1 MKQNNMKLNLI
12 IAFLSIFASTSAQ
25 KISVKEINESR
36 TTSDNSY
43 NNKCEVILK
52 ISGDEVRKYKFV
64 KITKISKA
72 IDDKGVDLI
81 NQEKQNFEYSAID
94 QDAKA
99 GFELKIPSRKA
110 DVIKEIAGEICVY
123 NPTEING
130 GVVKILNYQSKTNV
144 NLLPVSSAV
153 QVVYLTKESYAKYVK
168 ENKDKKEEEL
178 KRLPEIA
185 RKMVEG
191 LVGAFDGMFGMNDS
205 DPNQAFFFINGQ
217 ESKFVDLYF
226 EDVNGKKI
234 EHNGKSTTNNLISYS
249 FSEKPNQNWKLI
261 LNIESNNSI
270 KKIPFIISDIELP

>member
-1 MKQNNMKLNLI
+1 MKINLT
-12 IAFLSIFASTSAQ
+12 IAFLILTTTIFSQ

-43 NNKCEVILK
+43 NNKCEINLK
-52 ISGDEVRKYKFV
+52 ISGDEIRKYKFV
-64 KITKISKA
+64 KISKISKA
-72 IDDKGVDLI
+72 IDDKGIDLV
-81 NQEKQNFEYSAID
+81 NEENRSFDYVTID
-94 QDAKA
+94 QDSRIT
-99 GFELKIPSRKA
+99 FELKVPSRKA
-110 DVIKEIAGEICVY
+110 EVIKEIAGEVCLY
-123 NPTEING
+123 NPTEVNG
-130 GVVKILNYQSKTNV
+130 GIVKILNYQNKTNI
-144 NLLPVSSAV
+144 NLLPNNSPV

-178 KRLPEIA
+178 KKMPEIA
-185 RKMVEG
+185 RRMVEG
-191 LVGAFDGMFGMNDS
+191 LVSAFDGMFGMNDN
-205 DPNQAFFFINGQ
+205 DPNQVFFFVNGE